1 MTQLPVPLVLL
12 AALLLIPSASASS
25 TEHLSPDR
33 LAAHADRVV
42 RARVIRQQQEEGH
55 DALGGLRTVSTLE
68 VQEVLM
74 GPPVKELEVEQLGG
88 RRGAARSGVPGDAQ
102 ISPGDDA
109 VWFLR
114 CRDPEAPTR
123 CTLVGHA
130 SGQLRWNPRTGQAE
144 AHRRG
149 AATKAYRMEALRAL
163 ITEGRE
169 AR

>member
-1 MTQLPVPLVLL
+1 MTQLPVPLVLV
-12 AALLLIPSASASS
+12 AALVLVPAAAASS

-42 RARVIRQQQEEGH
+42 RARVIRQQQVERR
-55 DALGGLRTVSTLE
+55 DALSNLRTVSTLE

-74 GPPVKELEVEQLGG
+74 GPPVKTLELVQLGG
-88 RRGAARSGVPGDAQ
+88 RRGTEQSGVPGDAQ
-102 ISPGDDA
+102 VSRGDEA

-130 SGQLRWNPRTGQAE
+130 AGQLRWNPRTGQAE

-149 AATKAYRMEALRAL
+149 STPRAYRIEELRAL
-163 ITEGRE
+163 ISEGRGG
-169 AR
+169 R